1 MEQAEIVNIIKQAM
15 PTAEVRAEGADCS
28 FTVVVITED
37 FAMLGPVKRQQNILA
52 LFSQLLTTGA
62 LHALTVKAY
71 TPLEWEAQQT
81 PLTQLSL

>member
-1 MEQAEIVNIIKQAM
+1 MEQAEIINIIKQSI
-15 PTAEVRAEGADCS
+15 PTADVRAEGADCS
-28 FTVVVITED
+28 FTVVVISET
-37 FAMLGPVKRQQNILA
+37 FAMLGPVKRQQNILG
-52 LFSQLLTTGA
+52 LFSQLLTSGV